1 MCCKR
6 RCGASDRDR
15 RGLPPNRSID
25 GEGGENDPETAEC
38 NSFRFRQT
46 AHSTRAGRSFGSVR
60 MEWRR
65 REVTNDGGEEG
76 RREGPFAPNNKHT
89 YTHTRQSRS
98 QQSVRQKEVISHFAF
113 CVLVVVLGVLL
124 SSPPFQHPSWVS
136 SSSSS
141 SPSPSSWTATTPPAP
156 PPPHRPL
163 NRRLPHGAPPQRAAG
178 ARPADAAPTPGDAN
192 GADGA
197 SAFALVVVAPTEGRE
212 GGSSSSSLKRRET
225 SSSAPLDFELRGS
238 IARLPAKNSSN
249 SSRMPNYALA
259 PGGVTTT
266 KVCEGRSVE

>member
-124 SSPPFQHPSWVS
+124 SPFPASFLGVFFFLFFSLSLLVDRNDATGAASTASPAQPS
-136 SSSSS
+136 
-141 SPSPSSWTATTPPAP
+141 AP
-156 PPPHRPL
+156 PR
-163 NRRLPHGAPPQRAAG
+163 RAATEG
-178 ARPADAAPTPGDAN
+178 CRGETGGRGADA
-192 GADGA
+192 
-197 SAFALVVVAPTEGRE
+197 R
-212 GGSSSSSLKRRET
+212 
-225 SSSAPLDFELRGS
+225 
-238 IARLPAKNSSN
+238 
-249 SSRMPNYALA
+249 
-259 PGGVTTT
+259 
-266 KVCEGRSVE
+266 